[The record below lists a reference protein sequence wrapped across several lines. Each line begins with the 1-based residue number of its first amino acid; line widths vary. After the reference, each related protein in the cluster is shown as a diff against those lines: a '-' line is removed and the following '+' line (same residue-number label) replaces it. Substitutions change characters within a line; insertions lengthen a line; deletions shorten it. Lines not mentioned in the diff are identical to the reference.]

1 MQPYLFLLV
10 GVVLGA
16 IIGWLLRSLRQPPAP
31 DNRLETELRQQLAQR
46 EADLSEA
53 RETKNQTAA
62 TIADANARREA
73 ADHLLANQH
82 ALHERQLGEAK
93 AAQEKALVD
102 LRESFKA
109 LSADALRQTQPEFL
123 RLATE
128 TLSRFTTGAK
138 DDLTLRQ
145 ASIAN
150 LVKPLEDQL
159 KAYQAH
165 LAQSATSQTDTL
177 GQVRQQLEQLSQ
189 QSTALANETQQFR
202 AVLKSNQARGRWGE
216 ATLRNVV
223 ESAGLSQHCDFI
235 EQSSGDEGRPDL
247 LIKMPGERVI
257 IVDSKVP
264 DLDSLANIDGADPS
278 TRTEAC
284 AAHAARLKTT
294 MRDLAKRQYPR
305 QFPNAFDYVVM
316 FLPAESL
323 YSAALEGDRDL
334 HIEASRQKI
343 VLATPATLIAL
354 LNSVRL
360 SWQQHAQAENAR
372 AIATA
377 AQELYSRVTTF
388 AEHFE
393 TIRTG
398 LEKATDAYNG
408 AVGSYEQRVRP
419 QGERLKE
426 LGAGV
431 EGKTIS
437 EIQPLSEPLRMPP
450 TK

>member
-223 ESAGLSQHCDFI
+223 ESAGLSQHCDFS

-264 DLDSLANIDGADPS
+264 DLDSLANIDSADPG

>member
-16 IIGWLLRSLRQPPAP
+16 IIGWLLRSLRQPPAA

-223 ESAGLSQHCDFI
+223 ESAGLSQHCDFS

-284 AAHAARLKTT
+284 VAHAARLKTT